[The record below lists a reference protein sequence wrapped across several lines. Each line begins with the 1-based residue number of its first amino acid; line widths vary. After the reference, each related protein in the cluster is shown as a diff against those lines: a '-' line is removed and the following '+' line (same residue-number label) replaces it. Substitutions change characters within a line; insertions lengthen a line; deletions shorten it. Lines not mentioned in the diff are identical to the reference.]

1 MWLSH
6 IIFQKH
12 VADPTILKKKLWF
25 LLFEVYLF
33 VTASVCNLGHEQ
45 RLHVA
50 GVSVV
55 DIVTKQI
62 YMNEFTALIMHCIRS
77 SISNGFNLSLQWRQW
92 LSNLVRL
99 PHLCLLS
106 LVLASPYKHVH
117 ISCNCLLQ
125 IGILNTLFC
134 TVLSRKPLAQSIRF
148 RRTCL

>member
-92 LSNLVRL
+92 LSNFSQAATSL
-99 PHLCLLS
+99 PPFPC
-106 LVLASPYKHVH
+106 ASIPLQARTHFLQLPTANWHPKHIILHCFVKEAFGPKH
-117 ISCNCLLQ
+117 Q
-125 IGILNTLFC
+125 I
-134 TVLSRKPLAQSIRF
+134 
-148 RRTCL
+148 